1 MPPTITVT
9 SPTASPVTFPGLTFG
24 THYTFRVF
32 ATNVNGQGAVGTSES
47 DHADGGCARCAHRR
61 ERGPRQRPGDGLV
74 HGARRRWRGA
84 DHLVHGDTIAERPPA
99 SGAGSPITVTGLTN
113 GTDYT
118 FTVTATNSVGTG
130 AASLPSNHVVP
141 LAVPGAPTN
150 VVGTA
155 GDGTASIAFTAP
167 TDNGGSP
174 ITSYTVT
181 STVGGFTASSATS
194 PIVVSG
200 LVNVTDYAFTVTATN
215 AAGTGPPSVVSND
228 VIPFAPPGAPTAVS
242 ASVSGVGAVIL
253 NCTAP
258 ADQGSG
264 IAFYRATSSPGGII
278 GDGLCPY
285 TVSGLTVGVTYT
297 FTLVP
302 VGPFW
307 VGATSAPSNAVTAA
321 TVPGAPTAVTAT
333 STSDSLVALN
343 FTPPASDGGSPV
355 TFYQVVTSPPTVG
368 PLLFARP
375 AGPVHRIGPHQGHR
389 VHVHHERGNLAG
401 DGLPSRPS
409 NSVTPV
415 TPPVTD
421 VRAMGGDGRVAVS
434 FVRPLV
440 TPASPVT
447 SYVATASPGGITGT
461 SPPHRPPS
469 TSTGL
474 TDGTSYTFTVTANHA
489 DGSSETSAPSNVGHA
504 REAARADEPLGIRPQ
519 PPGRPC
525 RGDRYLDQP
534 SDQHHR
540 RGRGSARRRGECRR
554 ERASMWPTKVS
565 TTVSVIDTAAQAVVA
580 TIPLSDPPFGIA
592 VDPSGAHVYVTTPLA
607 SSVSVIDAASN
618 TVTDTIPI
626 PGPAIGIEVDPSGAS
641 VYVSLTTSQQI
652 VRIDAAS
659 KSVAATSA
667 MLYFRALRVGGG
679 RRGRALRFGRR
690 VGPARHV
697 LGPTLQQQSITAF
710 SDVVRG
716 TGVAV
721 DPADGHV
728 YFARGPFATAGTLNQ
743 LGGASAPVGSGVSG
757 VAVTPTGGQV
767 YVADEQ
773 SNSVTVVDGA
783 SMTVVATIPVGDLP
797 IGFGRFIA
805 PADPNPPR
813 LDNISTRMDV
823 LTGDNVMIG
832 GFIIGGST
840 PKTVV
845 IRGDGPSLAAFGMA
859 GVLANPD
866 AHPRALVGPDR
877 HRHQRR
883 LAGRGERGRQFSRAA
898 SLPECARIS
907 GDDDARSGRLHRDH
921 VGRGRL
927 HRRGRRR
934 DLRGRPS
941 RHAARGHLHA
951 RSRGC
956 GRQRDDRRVDRAGLR
971 AENSGGARRRG
982 PSLAGVG
989 GTGLLANPTLT
1000 IVRSSDHA
1008 IIATNDDWQSGPSA
1022 AAIQAAGL
1030 QPGDPAESAILIT
1043 LDRAPTR
1050 RS

>member
-1 MPPTITVT
+1 MAPDAPTAVSAVPGNGQATVSFTAPAVDGGEPITSYTVT
-9 SPTASPVTFPGLTFG
+9 PSPSG
-24 THYTFRVF
+24 T
-32 ATNVNGQGAVGTSES
+32 
-47 DHADGGCARCAHRR
+47 
-61 ERGPRQRPGDGLV
+61 
-74 HGARRRWRGA
+74 
-84 DHLVHGDTIAERPPA
+84 PA

-118 FTVTATNSVGTG
+118 FTVTAINAVGTG
-130 AASLPSNHVVP
+130 ATSLPSNHVVP

-174 ITSYTVT
+174 ITLYTAT

-200 LVNVTDYAFTVTATN
+200 LVNVTDYAFTVRATN

-368 PLLFARP
+368 PLFFAAQP
-375 AGPVHRIGPHQGHR
+375 GPFIVSGLTKGTAYTFTMIAR
-389 VHVHHERGNLAG
+389 NLAG
-401 DGLPSRPS
+401 DGLPSSAS

-421 VRAMGGDGRVAVS
+421 VRAMGGDGRVVVS

-461 SPPHRPPS
+461 L
-469 TSTGL
+469 TSASAAIHVNGL
-474 TDGTSYTFTVTANHA
+474 TDGTAYTFTVTANHV
-489 DGSSETSAPSNVGHA
+489 DGSSETSAPSNSVTPAKLPARTSPWAYVPSLLDGLVAVIDTGTNRVINTIDVGLGPLA
-504 REAARADEPLGIRPQ
+504 VAANAAGTRVYVANEGVP
-519 PPGRPC
+519 
-525 RGDRYLDQP
+525 
-534 SDQHHR
+534 
-540 RGRGSARRRGECRR
+540 
-554 ERASMWPTKVS
+554 
-565 TTVSVIDTAAQAVVA
+565 TVSVIDTAAQAVVA
-580 TIPLSDPPFGIA
+580 TIPLSDPPVGIA
-592 VDPSGAHVYVTTPLA
+592 VDPSGAHVYVTTPVA

-667 MLYFRALRVGGG
+667 MLTFAPFALAAGAGD
-679 RRGRALRFGRR
+679 
-690 VGPARHV
+690 V
-697 LGPTLQQQSITAF
+697 LYASDAVSGQLATFSASTLQQQSITAF

-743 LGGASAPVGSGVSG
+743 LGGAAAPVGSGVSG

-767 YVADEQ
+767 YVAERAEQ
-773 SNSVTVVDGA
+773 
-783 SMTVVATIPVGDLP
+783 
-797 IGFGRFIA
+797 
-805 PADPNPPR
+805 
-813 LDNISTRMDV
+813 
-823 LTGDNVMIG
+823 
-832 GFIIGGST
+832 
-840 PKTVV
+840 
-845 IRGDGPSLAAFGMA
+845 
-859 GVLANPD
+859 
-866 AHPRALVGPDR
+866 
-877 HRHQRR
+877 
-883 LAGRGERGRQFSRAA
+883 
-898 SLPECARIS
+898 
-907 GDDDARSGRLHRDH
+907 
-921 VGRGRL
+921 
-927 HRRGRRR
+927 
-934 DLRGRPS
+934 
-941 RHAARGHLHA
+941 
-951 RSRGC
+951 
-956 GRQRDDRRVDRAGLR
+956 QRDAWWTARA
-971 AENSGGARRRG
+971 
-982 PSLAGVG
+982 
-989 GTGLLANPTLT
+989 
-1000 IVRSSDHA
+1000 
-1008 IIATNDDWQSGPSA
+1008 
-1022 AAIQAAGL
+1022 
-1030 QPGDPAESAILIT
+1030 
-1043 LDRAPTR
+1043 
-1050 RS
+1050 